1 MRHRKISKIL
11 ERSSG
16 VEALSENEDTEQY
29 IRHVIQELEK
39 IEEDRTE
46 PIIFPSSSGAFRNT
60 SCENSCLILLCLYQR
75 RKGIISI
82 DLRRDK
88 HASANE
94 ELSRQPQVRLA

>member
-1 MRHRKISKIL
+1 VRHRKISKIL

-46 PIIFPSSSGAFRNT
+46 PIIFPSSSVAFRNT

-75 RKGIISI
+75 RKAIISI

-94 ELSRQPQVRLA
+94 ELSRQRLA